1 MDKKRKK
8 LFPWILL
15 VSGALL
21 LLAGLAFAW
30 QNRPNAV
37 PASPTLASVEDVPR
51 VSLADAKAA
60 FDAGTAIFLDVR
72 DSSSYAGSHIPGAVL
87 ISLSDLSARMGEL
100 DPSAWI
106 IPYCT

>member
-1 MDKKRKK
+1 MDKKRKNVF
-8 LFPWILL
+8 LWILL
-15 VSGALL
+15 GGGILL

-30 QNRPNAV
+30 QNRQNAI
-37 PASPTLASVEDVPR
+37 PARPTLASLDQVPR

-72 DSSSYAGSHIPGAVL
+72 DSSSYAGSHVPGAVL
-87 ISLSDLSARMGEL
+87 IPLSDLSARMGEL

>member
-1 MDKKRKK
+1 LDNKRRK

-15 VSGALL
+15 VGGVLL

-30 QNRPNAV
+30 QNRPNAI
-37 PASPTLASVEDVPR
+37 PARPTVASVDQVPR
-51 VSLADAKAA
+51 VSIADAKAA

-87 ISLSDLSARMGEL
+87 ISLSDLPARMGEL
-100 DPSAWI
+100 DSSTWI